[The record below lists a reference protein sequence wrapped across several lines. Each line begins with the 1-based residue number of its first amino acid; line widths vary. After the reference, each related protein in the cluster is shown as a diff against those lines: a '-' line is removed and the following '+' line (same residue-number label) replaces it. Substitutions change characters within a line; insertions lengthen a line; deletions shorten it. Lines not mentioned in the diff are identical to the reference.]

1 MRRIV
6 LSLIAGL
13 IICAPSF
20 GWGREGHE
28 TIAKIAEGHLKP
40 SVKKKVE
47 KYLGGK
53 SIVYYAKWMDDYRHT
68 EEYSFTTKWHIAEVD
83 TDLKYVHNESVG
95 DAIYGL
101 NQAIEALSNY
111 KELSDSAVAVNL
123 KYIIHLIADFHCPA
137 HIHYE
142 GKSQKFKTFVG
153 PSWEKRKLAYHTVWD
168 LGIIQ
173 YARYF
178 SATEWAAE
186 IDRVDK
192 TDVKRWL
199 KGTPQDWFEESAV
212 DCLIQWELVHPDKL
226 VDQDAMNVA
235 VPLIEGQIVKAGYR
249 LAHVLNSLF

>member
-1 MRRIV
+1 MKRIV

-13 IICAPSF
+13 IICGPAF

-28 TIAKIAEGHLKP
+28 TIAKIAESHLKP

-47 KYLGGK
+47 RYLGGK
-53 SIVYYAKWMDDYRHT
+53 SIVYFAKWMDDYRHT

-83 TDLKYVHNESVG
+83 TNLKYVHNEKVG
-95 DAIYGL
+95 DAVYGL
-101 NQAIEALSNY
+101 NQAIDALSNY
-111 KELSDSAVAVNL
+111 KELSDSAVTVNL
-123 KYIIHLIADFHCPA
+123 KYIIHLVADFHCPA

-192 TDVKRWL
+192 TDVKQWL
-199 KGTPQDWFEESAV
+199 KGTPQDWFEESAK
-212 DCLIQWELVHPDKL
+212 DCLIQWELVHQNKL
-226 VDQDAMNVA
+226 VDQDAMNIA
-235 VPLIEGQIVKAGYR
+235 VPLIESQIVKAGW
-249 LAHVLNSLF
+249 